1 MPGSSPGSIHSL
13 ASVEIATTL
22 WPRALSALV
31 ENAATTI
38 SGERY
43 KAGKEK
49 PPIGGSVY
57 AVQVAMP
64 EAFHVTLNGVPSPA
78 V

>member
-1 MPGSSPGSIHSL
+1 MLI
-13 ASVEIATTL
+13 VEM
-22 WPRALSALV
+22 
-31 ENAATTI
+31 TI

>member
-1 MPGSSPGSIHSL
+1 MLEGWHALTRLQLCAGSVMNRYKWARFVTL
-13 ASVEIATTL
+13 IAETT
-22 WPRALSALV
+22 
-31 ENAATTI
+31 T

>member
-1 MPGSSPGSIHSL
+1 MPESSPALIRLQVCAGSVMNRYRWARFVMLI
-13 ASVEIATTL
+13 VEM
-22 WPRALSALV
+22 
-31 ENAATTI
+31 TI

>member
-1 MPGSSPGSIHSL
+1 ML
-13 ASVEIATTL
+13 IA
-22 WPRALSALV
+22 
-31 ENAATTI
+31 ETTI

>member
-1 MPGSSPGSIHSL
+1 MPESSLGRTRSQ

-22 WPRALSALV
+22 WQRALSAPA
-31 ENAATTI
+31 ENAETTI
-38 SGERY
+38 SGERH